1 MATVALLAL
10 ALVGRG
16 QGARPP
22 GRVLLGGRAVVELR
36 ADAGG
41 AGPELR
47 AERATRRLALALAEP
62 ACGPEGFEVLTLDD
76 GDREIRLCGEVLL
89 RVSEADAALEQSTVE
104 ALALEWTRD
113 LRLAFEQE
121 RTAVWSERLFDTA
134 LLGLVYPLGW
144 LLALFATHLAFVR
157 LRRAVAE
164 ASANPADAGGWRLL
178 AGEADRRLVARL
190 LVAVEWL
197 SYFLWTYLFLGGLFR
212 LVPATSRWAQAML
225 APLSGIAED
234 VAVGLLSLLPRLA
247 LVVVIVVAA
256 RLAFGAVGRVFQ
268 KVRRGKVQFPLVT
281 AENAGPAELG
291 VRILLLVVAVALVVF
306 ALPGESGVT
315 LVAAWVV
322 AGLSLGY
329 GARERIA
336 DVAAG
341 VVTLYG
347 RNLRRGREVRFGR
360 LRGTIRN
367 KGWFALLLETEDG
380 RRLLVP
386 NRLLF
391 RQPIEIATD
400 RRLPSLLVALEA
412 ERGIES
418 AEALFRHAAALARL
432 ERDAGRVSLIG
443 YRDRAWRFE
452 VSWAVDSETERPR
465 AFAAF
470 LDALVEKAP
479 ALGLRVVEA
488 RELSSREG

>member
-1 MATVALLAL
+1 MLLAL
-10 ALVGRG
+10 ALA
-16 QGARPP
+16 ARAQQAVERL
-22 GRVLLGGRAVVELR
+22 GRVLLGGRTVVELR

-41 AGPELR
+41 AQVGAR
-47 AERATRRLALALAEP
+47 AERATRRLALALADD
-62 ACGPEGFEVLTLDD
+62 ACGPEGFEVEAIEG
-76 GDREIRLCGEVLL
+76 GDREIRLCSQVVL
-89 RVSEADAALEQSTVE
+89 RVSETDAALEQTTVE
-104 ALALEWTRD
+104 ALALEWAHD

-121 RTAVWSERLFDTA
+121 RSAAWSDRLFDRA
-134 LLGLVYPLGW
+134 LLGLLYPLGW
-144 LLALFATHLAFVR
+144 MLALFATHLAFAR
-157 LRRAVAE
+157 LRRTVIAAPT
-164 ASANPADAGGWRLL
+164 AAPGRAWRLL
-178 AGEADRRLVARL
+178 EGEADRRIVARL
-190 LVAVEWL
+190 LIGLEWL

-234 VAVGLLSLLPRLA
+234 VATGLLSLVPRLA
-247 LVVVIVVAA
+247 LIVVIVVAA
-256 RLAFGAVGRVFQ
+256 RLAFGAVGRLFQ
-268 KVRRGKVQFPLVT
+268 KVRRGQVQFPPIVT

-306 ALPGESGVT
+306 ALPGESATT
-315 LVAAWVV
+315 LIAAWVV
-322 AGLSLGY
+322 LGLTIGY

-360 LRGTIRN
+360 LHGTIRT

-400 RRLPSLLVALEA
+400 RRLPSLLVALES
-412 ERGIES
+412 ERGLEH
-418 AEALFRHAAALARL
+418 AEALFRHAAALAGLAR
-432 ERDAGRVSLIG
+432 EGGRIALIG
-443 YRDRAWRFE
+443 YRERAWRFE
-452 VSWAVDSETERPR
+452 VSWTIDAEAERPQ
-465 AFAAF
+465 AIAAF

-479 ALGLRVVEA
+479 ALGLRVVEV